1 MRPLAEK
8 GSPSNLLRFRKLTF
22 TVTSQSPPPFSPCN
36 CSRASQSQT
45 IKLSKTDLSRMMFPR
60 SNTNLQGTESCD
72 MNSKDDAHAG
82 TNEEEEVKCS
92 PRPFAGGENQPEEA
106 VSTDDPPSNYDMILQ
121 QEEMRVAQQ
130 LQILQQAREDFQRT
144 RQRAS
149 PANQMAMQM
158 MMSEPRG
165 SPVGSFSAFNAG
177 PARFAEDFSTLAA
190 PTRPLPTP
198 SHSSIG
204 NTNPFRPTLPPL
216 GQPAMLEEQQPQEGA
231 ASSCHQQPAQGVAKR
246 ANSVNSGKF
255 ASNTE
260 SQGGLSKNQSSHP
273 KSSSRSFASKLF
285 DMLSNEK
292 EQEFSQY
299 ITWMP
304 HGRAFKVLVA
314 DDPGEF
320 EDRVLK
326 KYFRTNKLSS
336 FMRQING
343 WGFKR
348 ISIQEHRDFGAYFH
362 PLFIRGRM
370 DLVQQMKRAGRG
382 EEPLAWMR
390 HKCSDTGRY
399 LFVDQNPDFY
409 KLMEQEEKPA
419 TSSSRHKTTGDS
431 WQEEPRQPHH
441 SMPNKAGAI
450 PSATMGELAFEPVS
464 FQESAPPAP
473 SQEQSLV
480 SAMSTHHEN
489 TKRQADSPQSL
500 EAEYERPGMMANVL
514 AQQGSFV
521 DDLDPRDIVVNANE
535 GDDEEGDTVL
545 SVDSSIFDE
554 VDDEWSRRSEE
565 EAEQP
570 PGA

>member
-1 MRPLAEK
+1 
-8 GSPSNLLRFRKLTF
+8 
-22 TVTSQSPPPFSPCN
+22 
-36 CSRASQSQT
+36 
-45 IKLSKTDLSRMMFPR
+45 MMFPR

-260 SQGGLSKNQSSHP
+260 SQGGLSKKQ
-273 KSSSRSFASKLF
+273 SSSRSFASKLF

-314 DDPGEF
+314 DEPGEF

-348 ISIQEHRDFGAYFH
+348 ISIQDHRDFGAYFH

-370 DLVQQMKRAGRG
+370 DLVEQMKRAGRG

-419 TSSSRHKTTGDS
+419 ASSSRHETTGDS

-441 SMPNKAGAI
+441 SMPNKAGA
-450 PSATMGELAFEPVS
+450 MGELAVEPVS
-464 FQESAPPAP
+464 FQETTPLRP
-473 SQEQSLV
+473 QEQSLV
-480 SAMSTHHEN
+480 SVMPTHHEHI
-489 TKRQADSPQSL
+489 KRQRESPQSL

-514 AQQGSFV
+514 VQQGSFV

-535 GDDEEGDTVL
+535 GNDEEGDTVL